1 MVAPNLKE
9 SQVTQAKIKLV
20 LTHGWGM
27 NSQVWDL
34 AWPLLEA
41 SFDAQALDLPGHG
54 RNAEQV
60 PGATLEQW
68 AYTLLGQ
75 ANSPA
80 VWVGWSLGG
89 LAALA
94 AARKSPEKIRALVL
108 VASTP
113 KFVQGP
119 DWPHAITPE
128 VLYKFE
134 ENLRSDY
141 HQLLE
146 DFIVMQSM
154 GTSKLREEVR
164 LLRGYLKEGGEPSP
178 QALSLGLAF
187 LLQTDLR
194 AALRELRCPCLLL
207 LGDRDKLVPA
217 ALAEVFRREY
227 PQIEVQVI
235 KGCGHAP
242 FLSHYVEFADAL
254 NVWIKKITA
263 KNPHS

>member
-1 MVAPNLKE
+1 MVAPNSDNPQNK
-9 SQVTQAKIKLV
+9 TRLV

-34 AWPLLEA
+34 ALPSLRANFEV
-41 SFDAQALDLPGHG
+41 QTLDLPGHG
-54 RNAEQV
+54 YNAGQA
-60 PGATLEQW
+60 PGVTLEEW
-68 AYTLLGQ
+68 AYALLAQ

-128 VLYKFE
+128 LLYKFE

-141 HQLLE
+141 QQLLE
-146 DFIVMQSM
+146 DFIVLQSM
-154 GTSKLREEVR
+154 GASKLREEAR

-178 QALSLGLAF
+178 QALSLGLKF
-187 LLQTDLR
+187 LLQADLR
-194 AALRELRCPCLLL
+194 VALRELRCPCLVL
-207 LGDRDKLVPA
+207 LGDRDKLVPVQ
-217 ALAEVFRREY
+217 LAEELRRGY
-227 PQIEVQVI
+227 PHIEVQVI

-242 FLSHYVEFADAL
+242 FLSHYAEFSNL
-254 NVWIKKITA
+254 LSGWVKQVMGTR
-263 KNPHS
+263 P